1 MTEYTINTLVF
12 LLTVLT
18 VFKRH
23 FTGKGFNRHKKYG
36 HIRLLRLK
44 VNIQQY
50 FILCFTQIF
59 ILTVISDILV
69 SHIELKNS
77 TESADLQPHTMP

>member
-1 MTEYTINTLVF
+1 MTEYIINTLVF
-12 LLTVLT
+12 LLTILT
-18 VFKRH
+18 VFNRY

-50 FILCFTQIF
+50 FIFLFYANF
-59 ILTVISDILV
+59 HLNGHFSNLV

-77 TESADLQPHTMP
+77 TENAGLQPHTMP